1 MGDAMLRTGM
11 LILWPSFIAAI
22 VAEGFFFSLF
32 DPLDLVP
39 EISPKA
45 AYTAGFF
52 CFWTITALASALTAY
67 LSSSAP
73 DRLS

>member
-1 MGDAMLRTGM
+1 MLRTAM

-39 EISPKA
+39 ELSNKA
-45 AYTAGFF
+45 VYTTGFF
-52 CFWTITALASALTAY
+52 CFWVVTAFASALTAY